1 MVALAAAV
9 CAEELKVE
17 SLKKEDSCDRRS
29 KKGDMLTM
37 HYTGTLLED
46 GKKFDSRYVCPQ
58 LLSPPFLSFFLPSTI
73 ALGLPCRV
81 PVGPRI
87 SALV

>member
-1 MVALAAAV
+1 MVVALAAAV
-9 CAEELKVE
+9 CADELKVE

-46 GKKFDSRYVCPQ
+46 GKKFDSRYVCVRSCCLPLSSCLQPQ
-58 LLSPPFLSFFLPSTI
+58 
-73 ALGLPCRV
+73 R
-81 PVGPRI
+81 
-87 SALV
+87 